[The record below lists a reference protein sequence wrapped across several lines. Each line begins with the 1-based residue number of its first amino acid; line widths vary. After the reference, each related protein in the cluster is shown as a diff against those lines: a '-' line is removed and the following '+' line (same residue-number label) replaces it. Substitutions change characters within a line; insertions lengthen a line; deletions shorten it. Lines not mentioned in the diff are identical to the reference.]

1 MKKQQKQFII
11 ICVLLV
17 VVIGGY
23 FGAVAYN
30 NAVAAKEAAEEEAS
44 IVYYAQLDLDDI
56 VAFSY
61 TLDDE
66 VLAFELVDDEWVY
79 TDDTSIDID
88 EDEIEDM
95 IDVMED
101 IEATDVVEADEYDSD
116 SLADFGLEEPVFTLT
131 VTLSDGTEIEFTEG
145 DKNTVVGY
153 YYYMRSDDDRIFLW
167 GSTLDA
173 SFTST
178 IDELTV
184 EEDTE
189 DTETEP
195 EETEEADATEAD
207 ATEAVDTT
215 EE

>member
-1 MKKQQKQFII
+1 MKKQQKQFIA

-17 VVIGGY
+17 VVIAGY

-30 NAVAAKEAAEEEAS
+30 KSVEAKKEAEEEANT
-44 IVYYAQLDLDDI
+44 VYYAQLDLDDI
-56 VAFSY
+56 TAFSY

-95 IDVMED
+95 IDVMEE
-101 IEATDVVEADEYDSD
+101 IVAADVVEADEYDSD
-116 SLADFGLEEPVFTLT
+116 SLGDFGLDEPVFTLT

-184 EEDTE
+184 EE
-189 DTETEP
+189 ETE
-195 EETEEADATEAD
+195 EEADATE
-207 ATEAVDTT
+207 E
-215 EE
+215 